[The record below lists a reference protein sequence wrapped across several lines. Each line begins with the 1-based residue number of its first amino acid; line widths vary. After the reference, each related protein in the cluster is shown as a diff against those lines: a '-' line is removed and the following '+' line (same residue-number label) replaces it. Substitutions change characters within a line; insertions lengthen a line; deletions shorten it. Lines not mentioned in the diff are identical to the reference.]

1 MRGGIRLIFPGL
13 LALGCFTLAVWV
25 GWYYPIPIWPLAAAL
40 ICYAAALWR
49 WPALFLVVVPA
60 TLPALDLGILT
71 GWTMIGESDLVVL
84 TSIGVLL
91 CRGPP
96 SWPDLFPRGRAGVVL
111 LFLIASFGISAIIGV
126 STVIQEGPLSDN
138 PYLRPDNALRLIK
151 PLAEA
156 LALLPFMRHRQ
167 REHGDVAA
175 WLGWGMV
182 AGVSAVALETI
193 AERAAFPGLFD
204 FTSDYRV
211 TAAFYSMHI
220 GGGHIGAYIAM
231 SVPFFFGAALTTRRW
246 YTRVVLL
253 PLASAATYALVV
265 TFARTAYAAG
275 FASLLTALFAWLALR
290 PRDSSG
296 RARWLVPL
304 LLFIPVAGGL
314 LMAASSGYMR
324 ERFGHSSSD
333 LVTRE
338 LNWRNGWALHDSGI
352 WHFTIGMGL
361 GTYPRLNLAQAAGD
375 KPGDFR
381 LVGNGENRYLTMTSM
396 SPLYIGQK
404 IFFRPSGPLRL
415 EFRWRASS
423 ADATAGISIC
433 EKILLYSDNCRG
445 RTVTSHAPG
454 TWEAVSIVL
463 STDGLGAKA
472 VHGLPAR
479 PMELSLFNATPGT
492 TIAFNGLTLTDA
504 RGREIL
510 ANGNFKDGMT
520 RWGFSNDDHLVWRM
534 KNLYLMLIFETGLL
548 GSFSFSVLC
557 VGAALGGARAIR
569 LDDAMGAA
577 LIGAI
582 ISFLI
587 SGLFDNLF
595 EAPRLA
601 TVFLLVCAGGLISW
615 ELKNHSW
622 VRDPRRP
629 AATAEWPTTPNI
641 GTPIGEIERY

>member
-1 MRGGIRLIFPGL
+1 MPGAIRLIFPRL
-13 LALGCFTLAVWV
+13 SALACFTLAIWA
-25 GWYYPIPIWPLAAAL
+25 GRYYPIPIWPLAAAL

-91 CRGPP
+91 WRDPP
-96 SWPDLFPRGRAGVVL
+96 SWPDLFPRGRAAAVL

-126 STVIQEGPLSDN
+126 LTVTQGGPLSDN

-167 REHGDVAA
+167 RQHGDMAE

-193 AERAAFPGLFD
+193 AERAAFPGVLD
-204 FTSDYRV
+204 FASDYRV

-231 SVPFFFGAALTTRRW
+231 AVPFLLGAALTSRRW

-253 PLASAATYALVV
+253 ALASVATYALVV

-290 PRDSSG
+290 PGGSPG
-296 RARWLVPL
+296 RTGWLVPVL
-304 LLFIPVAGGL
+304 LVIPVGGGL

-338 LNWRNGWALHDSGI
+338 LNWRNGWALHDGGI
-352 WHFTIGMGL
+352 WHFAVGMGL
-361 GTYPRLNLAQAAGD
+361 GTYPRLNLAKAVGD

-445 RTVTSHAPG
+445 QTVTSHAPG
-454 TWEAVSIVL
+454 TWEAVSIVV
-463 STDGLGAKA
+463 STDGLGVKA

-492 TIAFNGLTLTDA
+492 TIAFNGLSLTDA
-504 RGREIL
+504 KGREIL
-510 ANGNFKDGMT
+510 ANGDFREGMG

-534 KNLYLMLIFETGLL
+534 KNLYLMLLFETGLL
-548 GSFSFSVLC
+548 GSFSFLVLC
-557 VGAALGGARAIR
+557 VGAARGAARSVRLG
-569 LDDAMGAA
+569 DAMGAA
-577 LIGAI
+577 LIGSI

-601 TVFLLVCAGGLISW
+601 TVFLLVCMGGLISW
-615 ELKNHSW
+615 ERKHQARI
-622 VRDPRRP
+622 RDPRMP
-629 AATAEWPTTPNI
+629 AAVAEWSPVPTV